1 MVFINWLKPVVQK
14 NHRISTEWIVLEIAE
29 VPEWSMTWKER
40 VLRIP
45 LIEPGSKK
53 KNVWDTSQLPKKHR
67 KTREAWQNHKC
78 ENMSHEKVDEKSGT
92 VIEKFHLSKLV
103 CYNSLGMKS
112 RSCLKKGLCGF
123 FSVWKPAFESFLW

>member
-53 KNVWDTSQLPKKHR
+53 KTSEIPPNFQKNTEKRGKRGKTINAKTWVMKK
-67 KTREAWQNHKC
+67 
-78 ENMSHEKVDEKSGT
+78 
-92 VIEKFHLSKLV
+92 L
-103 CYNSLGMKS
+103 MKS
-112 RSCLKKGLCGF
+112 QVL
-123 FSVWKPAFESFLW
+123 